1 MDNKTD
7 EMILH
12 AWTVIEHYLL
22 DISFDEGEK
31 QFEGYPWLVYSN
43 LHYIPY
49 GVQARGA
56 TLLDAVKRYEWA
68 LEDHLGRN
76 DGAHK

>member
-1 MDNKTD
+1 MDNQTD
-7 EMILH
+7 LKLH
-12 AWTVIEHYLL
+12 AWTVIEEYLL

-31 QFEGYPWLVYSN
+31 GFEDYPWEVYSN
-43 LHYIPY
+43 LSSIPH
-49 GVQARGA
+49 GISARGA